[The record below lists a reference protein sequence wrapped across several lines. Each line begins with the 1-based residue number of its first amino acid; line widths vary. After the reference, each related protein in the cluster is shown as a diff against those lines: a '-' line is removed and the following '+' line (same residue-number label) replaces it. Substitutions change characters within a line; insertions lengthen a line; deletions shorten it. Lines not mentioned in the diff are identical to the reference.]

1 MTIMM
6 MVMMIIDH
14 SDDNDKEEADD
25 DDEDVDSV
33 HGDLIQRAGQSKKG
47 CERVP
52 PTNEQLMAVQYL
64 VKIYKH
70 IQTPFD
76 YYVIHPAHIILVMRR
91 TYHREEV
98 LEAEEGAHVPE
109 GECRLPED

>member
-33 HGDLIQRAGQSKKG
+33 HGDLIQRAGQSKNG

-52 PTNEQLMAVQYL
+52 PTNKQIVEVQ
-64 VKIYKH
+64 
-70 IQTPFD
+70 
-76 YYVIHPAHIILVMRR
+76 
-91 TYHREEV
+91 
-98 LEAEEGAHVPE
+98 
-109 GECRLPED
+109 